1 MYQANPSE
9 KLSPKSCKA
18 SDVGQQAAHQ
28 FDKGETQVKEKG
40 QGQIPTCVMS
50 EQAMV
55 MMVIVTT
62 LIDSVLVFLV
72 N

>member
-1 MYQANPSE
+1 MQGIGENG
-9 KLSPKSCKA
+9 
-18 SDVGQQAAHQ
+18 DTVGQQATHQ
-28 FDKGETQVKEKG
+28 FDEGETQVEEKG
-40 QGQIPTCVMS
+40 KSQIPACVMS

-62 LIDSVLVFLV
+62 LTGGVMVFLV